1 MAMDNISTIDDKI
14 LIAERTKE
22 SINTARLKG
31 KIHGSHALDKGK
43 LSSALKLNKT
53 YNIFNQFN
61 WTIA

>member
-31 KIHGSHALDKGK
+31 KIHGSPALDK
-43 LSSALKLNKT
+43 
-53 YNIFNQFN
+53 
-61 WTIA
+61 

>member
-22 SINTARLKG
+22 NTARLKS
-31 KIHGSHALDKGK
+31 KIHGSPALDKGK
-43 LSSALKLNKT
+43 LSSTLKLNKT
-53 YNIFNQFN
+53 YNTFNQFN